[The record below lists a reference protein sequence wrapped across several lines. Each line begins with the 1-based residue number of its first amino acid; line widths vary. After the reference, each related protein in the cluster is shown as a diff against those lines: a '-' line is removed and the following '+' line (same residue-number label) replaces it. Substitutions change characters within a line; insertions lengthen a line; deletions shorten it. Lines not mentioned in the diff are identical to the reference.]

1 MSFSYH
7 NSNNILPQRTIDPIG
22 FDKVAIIIGCAS
34 GIGLATTQLFL
45 SHNYEVT
52 GVDMH
57 DIDYAKI
64 DERDQG
70 RFHFHKG
77 DLIEPGEC
85 DEVVRICVAKYGR
98 QKIDV
103 LANIAGILDA
113 YAAADVFT
121 DREWERVLMVN
132 LTVPTRM
139 IRAVLPFMKANGGSI
154 INVASKAAV
163 SGAAAGV
170 AYTASKHGLLGV
182 TKNTAWRFHDEG
194 IRCNAV
200 LPGSLIDTGLG
211 STIEAANFDEA
222 SYERQEPVHA
232 LQGPKASITASE
244 VANTILYLA
253 SDHAKSINGISLPI
267 DRAWGVI

>member
-7 NSNNILPQRTIDPIG
+7 NSNTILPQRTIDPAG
-22 FDKVAIIIGCAS
+22 FGKVAIITGCAS
-34 GIGLATTQLFL
+34 GVGLATTQLFL
-45 SHNYEVT
+45 AHNYEVT

-77 DLIEPGEC
+77 DLVEPGEC

-139 IRAVLPFMKANGGSI
+139 MRAVLPFMKANGGSI
-154 INVASKAAV
+154 VNVASKAAV

-170 AYTASKHGLLGV
+170 AYTASKHGLV
-182 TKNTAWRFHDEG
+182 S
-194 IRCNAV
+194 AV
-200 LPGSLIDTGLG
+200 FIK
-211 STIEAANFDEA
+211 
-222 SYERQEPVHA
+222 VM
-232 LQGPKASITASE
+232 
-244 VANTILYLA
+244 
-253 SDHAKSINGISLPI
+253 
-267 DRAWGVI
+267 